1 VFIPRM
7 KNLRDLRR
15 FVGAGMLLSV
25 FFLPL
30 HFHSVTVTAQVAKEC
45 GCLYGSRTQAG
56 LTATHSISLP
66 VLVWQPVRTESHE
79 YFGSFVGTQWHS
91 RAPPVTISL

>member
-1 VFIPRM
+1 M
-7 KNLRDLRR
+7 KSSASGRR
-15 FVGAGMLLSV
+15 RLVGLLLFLTV

-56 LTATHSISLP
+56 LTTAHSKSLP
-66 VLVWQPVRTESHE
+66 VLVWQPVRTESRE
-79 YFGSFVGTQWHS
+79 FFGSFFGTKWHS
-91 RAPPVTISL
+91 RAPPFAISL